1 MPLYMDIH
9 KVPGVL
15 EEEDMAKAHLAD
27 LAVQDQFGVTCHTYW
42 LNKENG
48 TVNCLL
54 DAPSAEQANAMHR
67 ASHGLEATKMIEV
80 NEAVV
85 ESFLGRIN
93 QTAVAIDHTTTRSG
107 SALRIILFTDMVGS
121 TRMTQELGDAAA
133 MEVLQVHDTI
143 VRGALEQQ
151 GGREVK
157 HTGDGIMASFVSV
170 AGSINCAIDIQ
181 RGISDN
187 NKGESKHD
195 LHVRIGLCAGE
206 PVEKN
211 QDLFGTSVQLA
222 ARICDQADAE
232 EILVAHTVQELSAG
246 KGFKFG
252 QPDEILLKGFATPTK
267 ISSVIWQ
274 GS

>member
-1 MPLYMDIH
+1 MPLFMDIH
-9 KVPGVL
+9 DAPGAT
-15 EEEDMAKAHLAD
+15 EEDLAKAHMAD
-27 LAVQDQFGVTCHTYW
+27 IAFQDKYGSTILTYW
-42 LNKENG
+42 LNKDSG
-48 TVNCLL
+48 TVNCLVE
-54 DAPSAEQANAMHR
+54 APSAEQANALHR
-67 ASHGLEATKMIEV
+67 AAHGMEAKKMIEV
-80 NEAVV
+80 NKAVV
-85 ESFLGRIN
+85 EAFLGRVD
-93 QTAVAIDHTTTRSG
+93 QTAAAMDHATTQTG
-107 SALRIILFTDMVGS
+107 SSLRIILFTDMVGS
-121 TRMTQELGDAAA
+121 PQMTQELGDAGA

-157 HTGDGIMASFVSV
+157 HTGDGIMAAFVSV

-222 ARICDQADAE
+222 ARICDHAAAE

-252 QPDEILLKGFATPTK
+252 QPDEVLLKGFATPTK

>member
-9 KVPGVL
+9 EVPGAT
-15 EEEDMAKAHLAD
+15 EENLAKGHLAD
-27 LAVQDQFGVTCHTYW
+27 IALQDQYGATVHTYW
-42 LNKENG
+42 LNKE
-48 TVNCLL
+48 TDTLNCLIE
-54 DAPSAEQANAMHR
+54 APSTEQANALHR
-67 ASHGLEATKMIEV
+67 AAHGMEAKKLIEV
-80 NEAVV
+80 NEVVV
-85 ESFLGRIN
+85 EAFLGRID
-93 QTAVAIDHTTTRSG
+93 QTAAAMDPATTQTG
-107 SALRIILFTDMVGS
+107 STLRIILFTDMVGS

-187 NKGESKHD
+187 NQTDAKHD
-195 LHVRIGLCAGE
+195 LQVRIGLCAGE

-222 ARICDQADAE
+222 ARICDHAAAE

-246 KGFKFG
+246 KGFRFG
-252 QPDEILLKGFATPTK
+252 KPDEILLKGFATPTK

-274 GS
+274 GN